1 MLRQPPCRLRRRA
14 ATLRHGRGG
23 VRPHCP
29 LLFSFV
35 AAAHRGRRRLRG
47 VQFAQPTT
55 GRHGR
60 GRRHARVPG
69 AQPVR
74 SAMTYRH
81 WLTSIVIGA
90 LILLALAACTSSP
103 PQPPPGPSTLE
114 VQPPEGP
121 PGTFITITGLSS
133 EAL

>member
-1 MLRQPPCRLRRRA
+1 
-14 ATLRHGRGG
+14 
-23 VRPHCP
+23 
-29 LLFSFV
+29 
-35 AAAHRGRRRLRG
+35 
-47 VQFAQPTT
+47 
-55 GRHGR
+55 
-60 GRRHARVPG
+60 
-69 AQPVR
+69 
-74 SAMTYRH
+74 MTYRH

-133 EAL
+133 EALARDDLAVIIGGVQMPASVEEDGSLTSVLPPFVGASGWHEPTGPLDVVV